1 MEQCGLAALLSA
13 GGPVR
18 VAVRPCCLV
27 ALVGRGTSVA
37 GSSVAGSSVEAS
49 SIEASSV
56 ELRPEV
62 EDGVF
67 ACAAAEAEAAEL
79 RVSS

>member
-37 GSSVAGSSVEAS
+37 GSSVEGPSVEAS
-49 SIEASSV
+49 SV
-56 ELRPEV
+56 DLRPEV